1 MFKLDSSDLEMHILR
16 EIEPI
21 KEMVKSEQIH
31 FYKNSSGS
39 DEGIYIFS
47 DLQGYHFVYSERGEE
62 TKHKVTDS
70 LFEITFWVINH
81 LVSSVA
87 LEMLKENVNK
97 VKDQRQYIFEKKL
110 ELLEIVGANYKKAGE
125 IQISE
130 ILKDNPL

>member
-1 MFKLDSSDLEMHILR
+1 MFKLDSSDLEMHILK

-21 KEMVKSEQIH
+21 KEMVKSEQIN

-97 VKDQRQYIFEKKL
+97 VENQRQYIFEKRL
-110 ELLEIVGANYKKAGE
+110 ELLELVGTNYKKAGE

>member
-1 MFKLDSSDLEMHILR
+1 MFKLDSSDLEMHILK

-110 ELLEIVGANYKKAGE
+110 ELLEIVGTNYKKAGE
-125 IQISE
+125 IQIIE

>member
-1 MFKLDSSDLEMHILR
+1 MFKLDSSDLEMHILK

-110 ELLEIVGANYKKAGE
+110 ELLEIVGTNYKKAGE

>member
-1 MFKLDSSDLEMHILR
+1 MFKLDSSDLEMHILK

-110 ELLEIVGANYKKAGE
+110 ELLEIVVTNYKKAGE

>member
-1 MFKLDSSDLEMHILR
+1 MFKLDSSDLEMHILK

-97 VKDQRQYIFEKKL
+97 VENQRQYIFEKRL
-110 ELLEIVGANYKKAGE
+110 ELLELVGTNYKKAGE

>member
-1 MFKLDSSDLEMHILR
+1 MFKLDSSDLEMHILK

-81 LVSSVA
+81 LVSSGA

-110 ELLEIVGANYKKAGE
+110 ELLEIVGTNYKKAGE

>member
-1 MFKLDSSDLEMHILR
+1 
-16 EIEPI
+16 
-21 KEMVKSEQIH
+21 MVKSEQIH

-87 LEMLKENVNK
+87 LEMLKENVNQ

-110 ELLEIVGANYKKAGE
+110 ELLEIVGTNYKKAGE

>member
-1 MFKLDSSDLEMHILR
+1 MFKWDSSDLEMHILK

-110 ELLEIVGANYKKAGE
+110 ELLEIVGTNYKKAGE